1 MKAKRIALILASFAV
16 LLALAACTDKKPE
29 NAQTETASHM
39 TGAETTEKKTQNT
52 TEQTTQN
59 TTEQTSSTEA
69 SEETSVNNTEQT
81 EYTEALEE
89 TEASEFVPLEIEED
103 MTIEI
108 PDDGSHGAV
117 GG

>member
-1 MKAKRIALILASFAV
+1 MKAKRIALILASLAV

-52 TEQTTQN
+52 TEQT
-59 TTEQTSSTEA
+59 SSTEA

-89 TEASEFVPLEIEED
+89 TEATEFVPLEIEED

-108 PDDGSHGAV
+108 PDDGSHGAA